1 MGDHSGHSVKHVDTE
16 LMFWRASG
24 GDNRV
29 QIDFTNGNPEE
40 GLKAM
45 RGHDQMHRVR
55 VHDIRGQESNFT
67 LDKNGFVYVSHD
79 MPGDATDEEQ
89 VKDTLVPKTEELV
102 RQMSVLIPLTV
113 FYLN

>member
-1 MGDHSGHSVKHVDTE
+1 MGDHFEHSVKHVDTE
-16 LMFWRASG
+16 LMFWRAPG

-40 GLKAM
+40 GVKAM
-45 RGHDQMHRVR
+45 RVHDQMHRVR
-55 VHDIRGQESNFT
+55 VHDIRSQESNFT

-89 VKDTLVPKTEELV
+89 VKNTIIPKTEELV

-113 FYLN
+113 FHFN